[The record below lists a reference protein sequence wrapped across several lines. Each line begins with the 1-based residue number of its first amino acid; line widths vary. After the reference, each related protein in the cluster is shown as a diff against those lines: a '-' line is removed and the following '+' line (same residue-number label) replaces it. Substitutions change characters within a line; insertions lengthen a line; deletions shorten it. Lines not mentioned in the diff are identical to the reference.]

1 MSTRPPPPR
10 RGPYMVSA
18 RKRPVLSNVTT
29 GKGCQVRKHQCSFL
43 TELYGINRL
52 ARKSWLCTLW
62 SLWAIFS
69 RDRFLY
75 RKLILLCL
83 EVTVS
88 LSTCVARML
97 FSCSRV
103 VSVRGFS
110 HSPET
115 FSGFWGLAGEMRN
128 VAVWQER
135 VVRQGKPSHCCLF
148 IKLWKGHDLSTYFSL
163 SSETCERTAVDAN
176 SIW

>member
-1 MSTRPPPPR
+1 
-10 RGPYMVSA
+10 MVSA
-18 RKRPVLSNVTT
+18 RKRPSNRMNFRLPVLPKVTT

-83 EVTVS
+83 EAPVWV
-88 LSTCVARML
+88 STCVARML

-115 FSGFWGLAGEMRN
+115 FSGFWGLAEMRN

-148 IKLWKGHDLSTYFSL
+148 MKLWKGHDLSYTYFSL
-163 SSETCERTAVDAN
+163 SSERTAVDAN

>member
-1 MSTRPPPPR
+1 
-10 RGPYMVSA
+10 
-18 RKRPVLSNVTT
+18 
-29 GKGCQVRKHQCSFL
+29 
-43 TELYGINRL
+43 
-52 ARKSWLCTLW
+52 
-62 SLWAIFS
+62 
-69 RDRFLY
+69 
-75 RKLILLCL
+75 
-83 EVTVS
+83 
-88 LSTCVARML
+88 ML

-115 FSGFWGLAGEMRN
+115 FSGFRGLAEMRN

-176 SIW
+176 SI